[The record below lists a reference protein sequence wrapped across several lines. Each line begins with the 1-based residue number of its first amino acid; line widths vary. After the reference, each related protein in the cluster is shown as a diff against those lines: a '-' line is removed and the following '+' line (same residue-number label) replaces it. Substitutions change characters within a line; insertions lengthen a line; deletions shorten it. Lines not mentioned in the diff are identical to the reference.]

1 MEEFLGFLRVYGIMT
16 FCVLIV
22 IAITVVLVYCILR
35 MKQLEKHMESME
47 KYLRDT
53 LAGVREDKQKNTN
66 KQQRIFSENMAN
78 FSESVTNAILSLNED
93 AKTTPQ
99 E

>member
-1 MEEFLGFLRVYGIMT
+1 MEEFTGFLRVYGIIT

-22 IAITVVLVYCILR
+22 IAITIVLVYCILR
-35 MKQLEKHMESME
+35 MRQLEKHMESVE
-47 KYLRDT
+47 QYLHDT
-53 LAGVREDKQKNTN
+53 MTGVRDDKRQDAN

-93 AKTTPQ
+93 AKAKPQ